1 MQKNKADF
9 QKVGS
14 YFSPGLNVMYGDAKG
29 NIAWWATGKLYKH
42 NDGVDTHFILDGSS
56 GKDDITEYMDFSK
69 NPSAVNPEWN
79 FVYSIIRLKQLMAF
93 YILVIIFQK
102 TELKELQLLEPK
114 SDWTKESVG
123 KCSTIILH

>member
-1 MQKNKADF
+1 
-9 QKVGS
+9 VG
-14 YFSPGLNVMYGDAKG
+14 
-29 NIAWWATGKLYKH
+29 TGKLYKH

-79 FVYSIIRLKQLMAF
+79 FVYSANNQAEAVDGF

-102 TELKELQLLEPK
+102 TELKKTQLLEPK

-123 KCSTIILH
+123 KMLNDTSLSSPCC